1 MQEEIT
7 PDGDGNKAVYSLDD
21 LSKRLKRTV
30 ESVFDHVRVRA
41 EVSRPTRAASGHLYF
56 TLKDDS
62 STLDAVC
69 WKGVAAGLTTMPE
82 EGLEVIVTG
91 RISTFPGRSKYQI
104 VVQDIEIAGEGA
116 ILKQLEERR
125 RRLAEEGLFDPERK
139 KPIPPMPK
147 VIGVVTSPT
156 GAVIRDIL
164 HRLSERFPV
173 HVLVWP
179 VLVQGE
185 QAATEIA
192 AAIKGFDSLLD
203 QAPSGMP
210 CPDTVIVARGGGSL
224 EDLMAFNDE
233 TVVRAVAA
241 CRLPLISAVG
251 HETDT
256 TLIDHT
262 ADRRAPTPTAAA
274 EMATPV
280 AAEIEARLNETAA
293 RITRAMGRK
302 IEDAGERLRG
312 LDRALGDPGMVI
324 ETRGQQLDLASRS
337 LDRHL
342 DTALAD
348 GERRLARLQERL
360 PTPAQQLAEAG
371 DTLSRLTIRADQ
383 VIETLLRSR
392 SEKLGRTGER
402 LVAPVETMAKGEARL
417 DLLLERMTA
426 IASQRLESAGQRL
439 EQASR
444 LLESTSFQRTLER
457 GYAIVSTADGGIMR
471 SHADADDGAAVSI
484 RFGDGQ
490 RDAVLG
496 KGGKSGQG
504 GIIKPRPKKKPAS
517 GNDDQ
522 GDLF

>member
-1 MQEEIT
+1 MQDEIT
-7 PDGDGNKAVYSLDD
+7 PDGDGNKAVYTLDD

-56 TLKDDS
+56 TLKDDQ

-91 RISTFPGRSKYQI
+91 KISTFPGRSKYQI
-104 VVQDIEIAGEGA
+104 VVQDVEIAGEGA

-125 RRLAEEGLFDPERK
+125 RRLAAEGLFDPERK
-139 KPIPPMPK
+139 KSIPAMPR

-179 VLVQGE
+179 VLVQGD
-185 QAATEIA
+185 AAAPEIA
-192 AAIKGFDSLLD
+192 AAINGFDGLID
-203 QAPSGMP
+203 NAPAGMP
-210 CPDTVIVARGGGSL
+210 VPDTVIVARGGGSL

-233 TVVRAVAA
+233 AVVRAAAA

-256 TLIDHT
+256 TLIDHA

-280 AAEIEARLNETAA
+280 AAEIEARLNESAA
-293 RITRAMGRK
+293 RISRAMGRK

-312 LDRALGDPGMVI
+312 LERAMGDPGLVI
-324 ETRGQQLDLASRS
+324 ESRGQRLDLASRS
-337 LDRHL
+337 LDQQI
-342 DTALAD
+342 DACLAEGD
-348 GERRLARLQERL
+348 RRLGRVRERL
-360 PTPAQQLAEAG
+360 PTPAQQLADAQEALG
-371 DTLSRLTIRADQ
+371 RLTMRGDQ
-383 VIETLLRSR
+383 VIENLLRAKA
-392 SEKLGRTGER
+392 EKLGRRGER
-402 LVAPVETMAKGEARL
+402 LVPPVETMARGEARL
-417 DLLLERMTA
+417 ALLVERLA
-426 IASQRLESAGQRL
+426 ASLRQRVETAGQRL

-444 LLESTSFQRTLER
+444 LLESTSFQRTLDR
-457 GYAIVSTADGGIMR
+457 GFAIVSTAEGSIMR
-471 SHADADDGAAVSI
+471 SAAEAPDGQPVLI
-484 RFGDGQ
+484 RFADGQ

-496 KGGKSGQG
+496 EGDGT
-504 GIIKPRPKKKPAS
+504 KPSKPVRPKRSPRADDS
-517 GNDDQ
+517 GQ